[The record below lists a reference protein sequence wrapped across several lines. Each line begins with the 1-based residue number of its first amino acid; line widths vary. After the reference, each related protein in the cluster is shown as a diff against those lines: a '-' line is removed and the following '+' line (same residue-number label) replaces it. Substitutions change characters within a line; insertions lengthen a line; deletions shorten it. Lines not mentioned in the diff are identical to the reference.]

1 MTAYYCYFKRM
12 NKGCNQNNYIC
23 STILE
28 CPMKRK
34 SEDTLTVAQE
44 LINRKGIFC
53 TQSVHCS
60 YYAVL
65 QRMKYILAHLA
76 KNPIPYDKQNPD
88 DKSSHEKI
96 LEEIKNRIDKPKNGR
111 NFSFEFR
118 LLKNDRIKADYTEKQ
133 FNVDESADC
142 KNRAESLLYKLKS
155 YFGDI

>member
-1 MTAYYCYFKRM
+1 M

-96 LEEIKNRIDKPKNGR
+96 LEEIKNRIDSKR
-111 NFSFEFR
+111 SV
-118 LLKNDRIKADYTEKQ
+118 KA
-133 FNVDESADC
+133 VLSA
-142 KNRAESLLYKLKS
+142 
-155 YFGDI
+155 